1 MPHTFSTAPLMVLN
15 GPNLNLLGKRQPE
28 VYGTDTLAD
37 VEALCARTAEKLGGR
52 ADARQSNHEGQ
63 LVDWVHEARE
73 HHCGIVINPAA
84 YSHTSVALLDALQAC
99 EGLPVVEVHLSNI
112 HKREQFRHHSYVSLR
127 ADAVIAGCGL
137 QGYGFAVE
145 RVAALL
151 G

>member
-1 MPHTFSTAPLMVLN
+1 MPHTFTTAPLMVLN

-37 VEALCARTAEKLGGR
+37 VEALCARTAQKLGGR
-52 ADARQSNHEGQ
+52 ADTRQSNHEGQ

-73 HHCGIVINPAA
+73 RHCGIVINPAA
-84 YSHTSVALLDALQAC
+84 YTHTSVALLDALQAC

-127 ADAVIAGCGL
+127 ADAVIAGCGI
-137 QGYGFAVE
+137 QGYEFAVE